1 MNCPSGIKSF
11 YVNAIHYS
19 KSMTIASVPAMW
31 RDEVQAAIDEI
42 DAAEKAAL
50 QEKWT
55 SWKRLIRSWKRKP
68 RRRKSQKRLILL
80 LPRRLLLSSLLTLN
94 KIHYIPYG
102 FLDK

>member
-50 QEKWT
+50 QEKMDKLEEAHQKLEEEAKEKEESEETDT
-55 SWKRLIRSWKRKP
+55 SSTEKTPTQHPS
-68 RRRKSQKRLILL
+68 
-80 LPRRLLLSSLLTLN
+80 
-94 KIHYIPYG
+94 
-102 FLDK
+102 DAE

>member
-42 DAAEKAAL
+42 VAAEKAAL
-50 QEKWT
+50 QEK
-55 SWKRLIRSWKRKP
+55 
-68 RRRKSQKRLILL
+68 
-80 LPRRLLLSSLLTLN
+80 
-94 KIHYIPYG
+94 
-102 FLDK
+102 LDKLEEAHQKLEEEAKEKEESEETDTSSTEKTPTQQPSDAE

>member
-55 SWKRLIRSWKRKP
+55 SWKSSSEAGRGSQGEGRV
-68 RRRKSQKRLILL
+68 RR
-80 LPRRLLLSSLLTLN
+80 
-94 KIHYIPYG
+94 
-102 FLDK
+102 D

>member
-42 DAAEKAAL
+42 VAAEEAAL
-50 QEKWT
+50 QEK
-55 SWKRLIRSWKRKP
+55 
-68 RRRKSQKRLILL
+68 
-80 LPRRLLLSSLLTLN
+80 
-94 KIHYIPYG
+94 
-102 FLDK
+102 LDKLEEAHQKLEEEAKDKEESEETDTSSTEETPTQQPSDAE

>member
-42 DAAEKAAL
+42 VAAEKAAL
-50 QEKWT
+50 QEK
-55 SWKRLIRSWKRKP
+55 
-68 RRRKSQKRLILL
+68 
-80 LPRRLLLSSLLTLN
+80 
-94 KIHYIPYG
+94 
-102 FLDK
+102 LDKLEEAHQKLEEEAKEKEESEGTDASSTEETPHSAAF

>member
-42 DAAEKAAL
+42 VAAEKAAL
-50 QEKWT
+50 QEK
-55 SWKRLIRSWKRKP
+55 
-68 RRRKSQKRLILL
+68 
-80 LPRRLLLSSLLTLN
+80 
-94 KIHYIPYG
+94 
-102 FLDK
+102 LDKLEEEAKDKEESEETDTSSTEKTPTQQPSDAE

>member
-42 DAAEKAAL
+42 VASEKAAL
-50 QEKWT
+50 QEK
-55 SWKRLIRSWKRKP
+55 
-68 RRRKSQKRLILL
+68 
-80 LPRRLLLSSLLTLN
+80 
-94 KIHYIPYG
+94 
-102 FLDK
+102 LDKLEEAHQKLEEEAKEKEESEETDTSSTEKTPTQQPSDAE

>member
-42 DAAEKAAL
+42 VAAEKAAL
-50 QEKWT
+50 QEK
-55 SWKRLIRSWKRKP
+55 
-68 RRRKSQKRLILL
+68 
-80 LPRRLLLSSLLTLN
+80 
-94 KIHYIPYG
+94 
-102 FLDK
+102 LDKLEEAHQKLEEEAKEKEESEGTDASSTEKTPTQQHSDAE

>member
-50 QEKWT
+50 QGK
-55 SWKRLIRSWKRKP
+55 
-68 RRRKSQKRLILL
+68 
-80 LPRRLLLSSLLTLN
+80 
-94 KIHYIPYG
+94 
-102 FLDK
+102 LDKLEEAHQKLEEEAKEKEESEETDASSTEKTPTQQPSDAE